1 MAVPRTP
8 RPSGA
13 NPADQFAIMPTP
25 AGLPAGTLR
34 LRLGPDPARLPPQV
48 PAEVRAQ
55 YLRSVLLVP
64 DGDTLILVDAV
75 DPVARYRAMLT
86 GDRLAPTVP
95 DDRAAVVHLTPA
107 AILSLL
113 GAPPSAD
120 ANATDAVHGTL
131 HATRLGDT
139 GARFEIS
146 LDAPVVAVNNVRDQ
160 VAALQAQQAQMMRQM
175 QQAQQQAVAAQRRAG
190 QPGGRLPPTPSQLPE
205 PDFQLQPPR

>member
-1 MAVPRTP
+1 MRAV
-8 RPSGA
+8 G
-13 NPADQFAIMPTP
+13 
-25 AGLPAGTLR
+25 
-34 LRLGPDPARLPPQV
+34 
-48 PAEVRAQ
+48 
-55 YLRSVLLVP
+55 
-64 DGDTLILVDAV
+64 GDTLVLVDAL

-113 GAPPSAD
+113 GAPPSPE

-131 HATRLGDT
+131 HATRVGDT
-139 GARFEIS
+139 GARFEVS

-160 VAALQAQQAQMMRQM
+160 IAALQAQQAQMMRQM
-175 QQAQQQAVAAQRRAG
+175 QQAQQQAASAQRRAA
-190 QPGGRLPPTPSQLPE
+190 QPGGRLPAAAQLPE